1 MSFQNRVD
9 PWGTLH
15 KVPDRGNYM
24 GNRGVLHNEKQEII
38 RTHKIKAWVTCL
50 LAFKDRQRKVMT
62 PNRYTELFF
71 LDEATAFSAGH
82 RPCAECRRKRYNE
95 FKEAWY
101 LGNTKKVGDQKHSAP
116 TMDKI
121 IHEERILKKVK
132 VTYQTAINTLPNG
145 VIIQLDSMAYLLW
158 NKHLYKWSFSGYSKT
173 NISLDS
179 SLEVVVLTPKSYVNC
194 FKTGFVPHI
203 HKSIHKAG

>member
-1 MSFQNRVD
+1 MPFQNRVD
-9 PWGTLH
+9 PWGALH
-15 KVPDRGNYM
+15 SVPERGNYM
-24 GNRGVLHNEKQEII
+24 GNKGVLHNANQEII

-50 LAFKDRQRKVMT
+50 LAFKERHRKVMT
-62 PNRYTELFF
+62 PKRYTELFF

-101 LGNTKKVGDQKHSAP
+101 LGNEEKVRDQKHSAP

-121 IHEERILKKVK
+121 IHEERILKKEK
-132 VTYQTAINTLPNG
+132 VTYKTVVHTLPNG
-145 VIIQLDSMAYLLW
+145 VIIQLDSMAYLIW
-158 NKHLYKWSFSGYSKT
+158 NKHLYTWSFSGYSKA

-179 SLEVVVLTPKSYVNC
+179 KLEVVVLTPKSYVHAFNA
-194 FKTGFVPHI
+194 GFVPFI
-203 HKSIHKAG
+203 HNSINNTA